1 MGLIDQ
7 FNNLV
12 RRLRP
17 AVQATTTSD
26 EVGSGR
32 QATAAP
38 DLYARFKVGQGRT
51 EIVRDSRRMYSEDT
65 RASGIIKALAS
76 DATRGGF
83 TLEVLT
89 GAQRGQAQTV
99 ADEMVRRLHL
109 FQRLDDWSRLSLRDG
124 DSFLELGVD
133 PAGVIQLVSRKPTL
147 EMHRASNAHDRF
159 EDPTRAY
166 WWSDVP
172 WSEPGRDAI
181 WFADW
186 QIIHARWE
194 HDEGSRYGRP
204 LFASGRKAFKR
215 VEEGETD
222 VAVRRKTRAGMVY
235 VHKVPGGADAIEA
248 YKAQNKKALDNLT
261 DPVREFIGNVDLTTL
276 QGDARVAEIGDVEH
290 HIETWAIGGPVPLAL
305 IGYGKNLNRDIL
317 KEKQE
322 QYEDALDSMA
332 EWVTDQLV
340 QPLLEMQWLL
350 QGIWP
355 GGLEYEVRWQS
366 KKSLSAETLKNVA
379 EAALK
384 LKAMQ
389 WPDDII
395 IDLVLPLLPGLD
407 AEKLKAAMKAL
418 AAGQPDEIGRMA
430 ADAR

>member
-17 AVQATTTSD
+17 AAGQTTSD
-26 EVGSGR
+26 EVEPAR
-32 QATAAP
+32 PVQAAP

-51 EIVRDSRRMYSEDT
+51 EMVRDVRRMYKEDT
-65 RASGIIKALAS
+65 RASGIIEALAR

-83 TLEVLT
+83 TLTVSE
-89 GAQRGQAQTV
+89 GSERPRAQAV
-99 ADEMVRRLHL
+99 ADELVQRLGL
-109 FQRLDDWSRLSLRDG
+109 FQRLDDWSRLTFRDG

-133 PAGVIQLVSRKPTL
+133 RAGLIQLVTRKPTL
-147 EMHRASNAHDRF
+147 EMHRNSNAHDRF
-159 EDPTRAY
+159 EDPTRAF
-166 WWSDVP
+166 WWSEVP

-186 QIIHARWE
+186 QIVHARWG

-215 VEEGETD
+215 IEEGERD
-222 VAVRRKTRAGMVY
+222 IAVRRKTRAGMVY

-248 YKAQNKKALDNLT
+248 YKAQNTKALNNLT

-276 QGDARVAEIGDVEH
+276 QGDSRVAEIGDVEH
-290 HIETWAIGGPVPLAL
+290 HIETWAIGAPVPLAS
-305 IGYGKNLNRDIL
+305 IGYGKNINRDIL

-322 QYEDALDSMA
+322 QYEDALDSVA

-355 GGLEYEVRWQS
+355 AGLAYEVRWQS
-366 KKSLSAETLKNVA
+366 KKSLSAETLKSVA

-389 WPDDII
+389 WPDDVI

-407 AEKLKAAMKAL
+407 AERLKAAMAAL
-418 AAGQPDEIGRMA
+418 AAGQPDEIGRMSR
-430 ADAR
+430 DAG